1 MESYNKW
8 RKMVYD
14 VCREKFSFPY
24 SVEKY
29 GDTLEA
35 GYESGRK
42 QPQYGICSCNTKA
55 FSEFSYPGAGAL
67 WWYRI
72 PSTTF
77 RTQHIYN
84 PSLEHQNGDGL
95 WWGNRVCTDEP
106 TNELLVTV
114 LIANPDFL
122 NGDREQVIITAEGIF
137 CLTAKNKKKFLF
149 FDDGIDE
156 HATFSTFRELAEPG
170 GYERSGCDFTMKS
183 QANNSL
189 FCEMATVGEIC
200 IRLFRNYLSEVIPN
214 LIELYKNNEELY
226 EDALDEI
233 CEKYPEKA

>member
-14 VCREKFSFPY
+14 VCRKNLFLNC

-35 GYESGRK
+35 GYKSERELHE
-42 QPQYGICSCNTKA
+42 YGICSCNTKA
-55 FSEFSYPGAGAL
+55 FSEFSYPPL
-67 WWYRI
+67 FLSWYTI
-72 PSTTF
+72 LSPTF

-84 PSLEHQNGDGL
+84 FVTHSENGL
-95 WWGNRVCTDEP
+95 WSNTDEP

-114 LIANPDFL
+114 LIANP
-122 NGDREQVIITAEGIF
+122 NTCGAHVHVIITTEGIF
-137 CLTAKNKKKFLF
+137 CLTQKDKKKFLF
-149 FDDGIDE
+149 FDDGFDIN
-156 HATFSTFRELAEPG
+156 ATFSTFRELAEPG
-170 GYERSGCDFTMKS
+170 GYERSGWDFTMKS
-183 QANNSL
+183 QVNNSL
-189 FCEMATVGEIC
+189 FCKVATVGEIR
-200 IRLFRNYLSEVIPN
+200 ISRFGNYLSEVIPN

>member
-1 MESYNKW
+1 MGSYNKW

-14 VCREKFSFPY
+14 VCRKNLILNC

-35 GYESGRK
+35 GYESGRELHE
-42 QPQYGICSCNTKA
+42 YGICSCNTKA
-55 FSEFSYPGAGAL
+55 FSEFSYPPFFWTWGIIL
-67 WWYRI
+67 S
-72 PSTTF
+72 PTF

-84 PSLEHQNGDGL
+84 LKVEHQIENGHL
-95 WWGNRVCTDEP
+95 GNMVCIDEP

-114 LIANPDFL
+114 LTANL
-122 NGDREQVIITAEGIF
+122 STRGAHEYVIITTEGIF
-137 CLTAKNKKKFLF
+137 CHTKKDKKKFLF

-156 HATFSTFRELAEPG
+156 HTTFSTFRELAEPG
-170 GYERSGCDFTMKS
+170 GYERSGWDFTMKS
-183 QANNSL
+183 QVKPSSRI
-189 FCEMATVGEIC
+189 CEVATVGEIC
-200 IRLFRNYLSEVIPN
+200 IRRFGNYLSEVIPN

>member
-14 VCREKFSFPY
+14 VCREKFSLPY

-35 GYESGRK
+35 GYKSERE
-42 QPQYGICSCNTKA
+42 QRQYGICSCNTKA
-55 FSEFSYPGAGAL
+55 FSEFSYPPL
-67 WWYRI
+67 FLSYTI
-72 PSTTF
+72 QSPTF
-77 RTQHIYN
+77 RTQHIYHLVTHSEN
-84 PSLEHQNGDGL
+84 GL
-95 WWGNRVCTDEP
+95 WSNDVCTDEP

-114 LIANPDFL
+114 LIANPEAL
-122 NGDREQVIITAEGIF
+122 GGEHERVIITTEGIF
-137 CLTAKNKKKFLF
+137 CLTQKDKKKFLF
-149 FDDGIDE
+149 FDDGFDI

-189 FCEMATVGEIC
+189 FCKVATVGEIC

>member
-14 VCREKFSFPY
+14 VCRKNLFLNC

-35 GYESGRK
+35 GYESWRELHE
-42 QPQYGICSCNTKA
+42 YGICSCNTKA
-55 FSEFSYPGAGAL
+55 FSEFSYPPHF
-67 WWYRI
+67 WSWYTI
-72 PSTTF
+72 PSPTF
-77 RTQHIYN
+77 RTQHIYK
-84 PSLEHQNGDGL
+84 LKVEHQYL
-95 WWGNRVCTDEP
+95 GNTVCIDEP
-106 TNELLVTV
+106 TNELLVAV
-114 LIANPDFL
+114 LIANP
-122 NGDREQVIITAEGIF
+122 NSGGGDVYVIITTEGIF
-137 CLTAKNKKKFLF
+137 CHTKKDKKKFLF

-170 GYERSGCDFTMKS
+170 GYERSGWDFTMKS
-183 QANNSL
+183 QVKPSSRI
-189 FCEMATVGEIC
+189 CEVATVGEIR
-200 IRLFRNYLSEVIPN
+200 ISRFGNYLSEVIPN

>member
-1 MESYNKW
+1 
-8 RKMVYD
+8 MVYD
-14 VCREKFSFPY
+14 VCRKNLFLHC

-35 GYESGRK
+35 GYESERELRE
-42 QPQYGICSCNTKA
+42 YGICSCNTKA
-55 FSEFSYPGAGAL
+55 FSEFSYPSAF

-84 PSLEHQNGDGL
+84 PSPEHQNGNGF
-95 WWGNRVCTDEP
+95 WWGNQVCTDEP
-106 TNELLVTV
+106 TNEILVTV

-122 NGDREQVIITAEGIF
+122 NGDCEQVIITAEGIF
-137 CLTAKNKKKFLF
+137 CLTKKNKKKFLF
-149 FDDGIDE
+149 FDDGFDIN
-156 HATFSTFRELAEPG
+156 ATFSTFRELAEPG

-189 FCEMATVGEIC
+189 FCEAATVGEI
-200 IRLFRNYLSEVIPN
+200 RMRRFGNYLSEVIPN

>member
-14 VCREKFSFPY
+14 VCRKNLFLNC

-35 GYESGRK
+35 GYESGREL
-42 QPQYGICSCNTKA
+42 PQYGICSCNTKA
-55 FSEFSYPGAGAL
+55 FSEFSYRSAF
-67 WWYRI
+67 WWYCI

-84 PSLEHQNGDGL
+84 PKFESFQSGC
-95 WWGNRVCTDEP
+95 WGNRCVDEP
-106 TNELLVTV
+106 TNEILVTV

-122 NGDREQVIITAEGIF
+122 NGDLERVIITTEGIF
-137 CLTAKNKKKFLF
+137 CLTHKNKKKFLF
-149 FDDGIDE
+149 FDDGFDIN
-156 HATFSTFRELAEPG
+156 ATFSTFRELAESG

-189 FCEMATVGEIC
+189 FCEMATVGEIRM
-200 IRLFRNYLSEVIPN
+200 RLFGNYLSEVIPN

>member
-29 GDTLEA
+29 GDTFEA

-55 FSEFSYPGAGAL
+55 FSEFSYPSVF

-84 PSLEHQNGDGL
+84 LKVEYQIENGYL
-95 WWGNRVCTDEP
+95 GNKVCIDEP

-122 NGDREQVIITAEGIF
+122 NGDLERVIITTEGIF
-137 CLTAKNKKKFLF
+137 CLTQKDKKKFLF
-149 FDDGIDE
+149 FDDGFDIN
-156 HATFSTFRELAEPG
+156 ATFSTFRELAEPG

-183 QANNSL
+183 HGCWEA
-189 FCEMATVGEIC
+189 ATVGEIC